1 MDLGN
6 VWMYFAVNSEEIE
19 TAIKEN
25 EEGYDDLMGKVLKV
39 NRSKNKLS
47 LYANTGFG
55 RNDVAL

>member
-6 VWMYFAVNSEEIE
+6 VWIYFAINFEGIE

-25 EEGYDDLMGKVLKV
+25 KEGYDDLMGKVLRV
-39 NRSKNKLS
+39 NRPKNKLS

-55 RNDVAL
+55 RNNIAL